1 MQTSLQF
8 DEFFDENFQN
18 YNFALFK
25 IFTKTSHPKLFPVFE
40 K

>member
-18 YNFALFK
+18 YNFTLFK
-25 IFTKTSHPKLFPVFE
+25 IFTKTSHPKLVPVFE